1 MGSMKTIDRKIDFLG
16 YFIAEATAC
25 FLVINLNLIFTAIKI
40 KIFEKKQ
47 FLALKKFCSRRLI
60 SNISRKTEDSRDL
73 TNWNLIKN
81 HSSSKFL
88 KNDQRGS
95 QIFHNETYLHRL
107 ANSHHVGWSPKIEEL
122 SLVQLIKSEVKSR
135 RYISSRK
142 PGVCFDFLMKII

>member
-1 MGSMKTIDRKIDFLG
+1 MKTIDRKIDFLG
-16 YFIAEATAC
+16 NFIAEAKAC
-25 FLVINLNLIFTAIKI
+25 FLVIDLNLIFTAIKI
-40 KIFEKKQ
+40 KIKKKQ
-47 FLALKKFCSRRLI
+47 FFALKKFCSRRPI

-73 TNWNLIKN
+73 TNRNLIKN

-107 ANSHHVGWSPKIEEL
+107 ANSHHVGWSPKIEQL